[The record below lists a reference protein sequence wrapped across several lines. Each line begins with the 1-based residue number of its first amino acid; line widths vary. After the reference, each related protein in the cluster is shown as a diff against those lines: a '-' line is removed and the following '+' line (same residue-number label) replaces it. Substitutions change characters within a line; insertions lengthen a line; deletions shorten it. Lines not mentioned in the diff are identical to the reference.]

1 MRFLKFIDTIF
12 IKLINQEPDSLNKAR
27 IQMLGYILVFYNIFT
42 GFLIVVYATSD
53 NSYHL
58 MRVSAVFAA
67 TLVLSALALYT
78 SLWKLISHSILII
91 ITLGVW
97 SNISIYVRDVNIE
110 TLQYIWFACALSF
123 YMHGS
128 KWGWFYSCLNIIPVL
143 VFTIADNKNYFFIGT
158 SGHNVTHA
166 IYVFV
171 IFYNFLL
178 IIFLQFYFFKSFN
191 KNFIKLRDAKS
202 ELAQLNE
209 KLNQTVSDVEKLSN
223 SRFEFLSTMSH
234 ELRTPL
240 NGVIGITNV
249 LLIENPRK
257 DQEANLDILKFSA
270 ENLLLL
276 INNILDVNKLDS
288 NTIELEKVEF
298 DLVELITRTYASS
311 KISAAEKMLD
321 YKLFIDP
328 VLEGKVVISDP
339 TRITQVLLNLINN
352 AIKFT
357 EKGSITIGAHSISL
371 SNTIL
376 KVQFIVEDTGI
387 GILPEKQF
395 AIFEPFIQASVST
408 NRNYGGTGLGL
419 PIVKKILSMFDSNI
433 NIVSEEHMGSK
444 FTFEIDFN
452 YLVKKQSESKVKLIT
467 PVDLEGLKVLIAED
481 NSINRMVIDKILKKW
496 NIQPV
501 IVEDGLN
508 AVQRLEQEDFD
519 VILMDL
525 HMPIMDGYEAT
536 AKIRK
541 LENATK
547 STIPIIALTASVNE
561 HVCQNVV
568 VATMNNYLSKP
579 FNPDDLF
586 EMLKDIS
593 DKK

>member
-1 MRFLKFIDTIF
+1 
-12 IKLINQEPDSLNKAR
+12 
-27 IQMLGYILVFYNIFT
+27 MLGYILVFYSIFSA
-42 GFLIVVYATSD
+42 FLIVIYYISD
-53 NSYHL
+53 NPYHL
-58 MRVSAVFAA
+58 IRVITIFVA
-67 TLVLSALALYT
+67 TLVLGALAFYT
-78 SLWKLISHSILII
+78 NLWKLISHSILII

-97 SNISIYVRDVNIE
+97 SNISIYVRDVNTE

-123 YMHGS
+123 YMLGS
-128 KWGWFYSCLNIIPVL
+128 KWGWFYSCFNVIPVL
-143 VFTIADNKNYFFIGT
+143 IFTISDNKNYFFIGT
-158 SGHNVTHA
+158 TGHDVSHP

-171 IFYNFLL
+171 LLYNFLL

-191 KNFIKLRDAKS
+191 KNFIKVINAKS
-202 ELAQLNE
+202 ELALLNE

-223 SRFEFLSTMSH
+223 SRLEFLSTMSH

-249 LLIENPRK
+249 LLAENPRK
-257 DQEANLDILKFSA
+257 DQESNLDILKFSA

-288 NTIELEKVEF
+288 NTIELERVEF
-298 DLVELITRTYASS
+298 DLVELITRTYSSS

-357 EKGSITIGAHSISL
+357 DEGSITLSAHSISL

-376 KVQFIVEDTGI
+376 KVQFVIEDTGI
-387 GILPEKQF
+387 GISPEKQY
-395 AIFEPFIQASVST
+395 AIFEPFIQASAST

-419 PIVKKILSMFDSNI
+419 PIVKKILSMFDSKI
-433 NIVSEEHMGSK
+433 NLVSDEHMGSK
-444 FTFEIDFN
+444 FTFEIDFD
-452 YLVKKQSESKVKLIT
+452 YLTKREPESKLMIKT
-467 PVDLEGLKVLIAED
+467 PTDLGELKVLIAED
-481 NSINRMVIDKILKKW
+481 NSINRVVIDKILKKW
-496 NIQPV
+496 NIIPV

-508 AVQRLEQEDFD
+508 AVQRLYQEDFD

-541 LENATK
+541 LEDATK
-547 STIPIIALTASVNE
+547 AAIPIIALTASVNE
-561 HVCQNVV
+561 RVSQNVV
-568 VATMNNYLSKP
+568 LATMNNYLSKP
-579 FNPDDLF
+579 FNSDDLF
-586 EMLKDIS
+586 EMLKDIA